1 MRMNKSLKKILLSVA
16 VAIVVIVISPA
27 VIVRA
32 SDNKTQ
38 EENEKVLNE
47 LKGQAV
53 TLKDSTFVTIEK
65 DADGKAA
72 PDDSSET
79 LRVFPAGS
87 ILFVTGEEDGYL
99 EVAYQ
104 NKFYYVKTDEE
115 SMSEDKLDTEAIK
128 EETAKVKEE
137 LQRAQATGEI
147 SSDNDVVNQALMA
160 VEQIKNDQAE
170 KEIQFEQKKN
180 TAIYGVVIGV
190 IAVIVV
196 IVGVIASFRNK
207 KRDVEEDFEEQD

>member
-1 MRMNKSLKKILLSVA
+1 MKINKVLKKILLSTM
-16 VAIVVIVISPA
+16 VAIVVTAIAPAIVVS
-27 VIVRA
+27 A
-32 SDNKTQ
+32 SENNTE
-38 EENEKVLNE
+38 EENQKVINE

-53 TLKDSTFVTIEK
+53 TLKDSTFVTIDK

-87 ILFVTGEEDGYL
+87 ILFVTDQEGDYL
-99 EVAYQ
+99 VVAYQ
-104 NKFYYVKTDEE
+104 NKTYYIKTDEE
-115 SMSEDKLDTEAIK
+115 SMTEDKLDTEAIK

-137 LQRAQATGEI
+137 IQKAQDTGEI
-147 SSDNDVVNQALMA
+147 SDDNEVVNQALIA

-170 KEIQFEQKKN
+170 KEIQLEQKKN